1 MDREKIADS
10 GTLFP
15 EFFCYVEFGVCLEGT
30 VSLLIIR
37 RSEIEIWGPIRKLT
51 LFGLLFLDNPLIVN
65 SENWLKDRSASGLYC
80 LQISEF

>member
-15 EFFCYVEFGVCLEGT
+15 EFFCYVGSGVCLEGT

-37 RSEIEIWGPIRKLT
+37 RSEIEIWGPIRKLA
-51 LFGLLFLDNPLIVN
+51 LFGLLFLDYPLIVN
-65 SENWLKDRSASGLYC
+65 SENWPKVSSAFHLSR